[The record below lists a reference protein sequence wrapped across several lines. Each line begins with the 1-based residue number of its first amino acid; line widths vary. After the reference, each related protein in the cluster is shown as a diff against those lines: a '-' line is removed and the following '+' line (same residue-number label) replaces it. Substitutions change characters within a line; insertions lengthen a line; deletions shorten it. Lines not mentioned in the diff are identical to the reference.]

1 MTAGAEAAVQIV
13 DLPNESHMHYWRLLT
28 LAVEKTVLNMLWIL
42 WKIVFMWHCVYKV
55 TFHGTFI
62 HFL

>member
-1 MTAGAEAAVQIV
+1 MRSLMTAGAEAAVQIV

-42 WKIVFMWHCVYKV
+42 WKIVFMWHCVY
-55 TFHGTFI
+55 
-62 HFL
+62 